1 MITEIDPR
9 VTLAYPNVSSVA
21 KYSVFSQLNSRLDDL
36 PTVPLSP
43 KHSLNSLRNV
53 TALSH
58 RDSDSDTGYV
68 VSSRGPNRAPVIKQ
82 AVHVYAAPPS
92 EKRAPVSL
100 IESLTELSNFKR
112 FGDTASV
119 ASSASVGRVAH
130 PQNHVPFDVVSQASS
145 TSSLKSSLKNTTVV
159 KLVDPASQQ
168 SSPRKVVTFEAA
180 PASDDGIE
188 PPSKRLIFEPTNRP
202 NAERMREK
210 AEKKLVFKQLRVLR
224 DPRLKAYDIP
234 TKIGGRKVFRK
245 LDRLTSS
252 LHSEVVTAA
261 AAC

>member
-58 RDSDSDTGYV
+58 HDGDSDTGYV
-68 VSSRGPNRAPVIKQ
+68 VSSRGPNRASFTKH
-82 AVHVYAAPPS
+82 AVHVYASPS

-100 IESLTELSNFKR
+100 IQSLTELSNFKR

-119 ASSASVGRVAH
+119 ASSASIGRAYPH
-130 PQNHVPFDVVSQASS
+130 NHAPFDVMSQTST

-168 SSPRKVVTFEAA
+168 LSPRKVVTFETA
-180 PASDDGIE
+180 PTSDGDIKS
-188 PPSKRLIFEPTNRP
+188 PSKRLVFEPTNRP

-261 AAC
+261 AC